1 MRFPALAASAQ
12 EEALLAVTRLVNK
25 NIPKKPQG
33 NSLSALSGVAEARKD
48 PRNAFG
54 AQMADRLGQAPR
66 VSNQSA
72 ALRNQ
77 KSDDP
82 RHERLQ
88 ELKSK
93 YSGILDYISLL
104 NETMARV
111 SKDLEKKREDR
122 YEQERKN
129 LLRKK
134 QDEGEKKSRE
144 NAAVTRGSLEL
155 SQEKAAF
162 AASPIA
168 SAMQTEKRLKDS
180 LSGDTGRIPEPTYTR
195 VPGMDSL
202 IASAM
207 GPEVPPELRSQQRN
221 AAPAAPASPVPPV
234 PASRAAPVASASPE
248 LRKVPESPVSP
259 GAPSQA
265 FRAAP
270 AVPAS
275 PVPSAP
281 APRGGAQAP
290 VPPAAPSQ
298 AFRAAPAGPVSP
310 VPPPP
315 AMPPQPEAPRN
326 DYGSEPMPYPEDED
340 IPPVE
345 DSFPETQIVSFAQD
359 GDDETDISNSMVF
372 TDVDLNIQQGGGSS
386 SYIQAPEA
394 ATDEVSFSGD
404 PVTSHRHYLRDVQ
417 DSFTQDIMRA
427 DLQEAERAVII
438 FAVRLPDST
447 PERWHLA
454 WPDSYELLVNGDI
467 VDNMNR
473 EFSAALGHPVEITAD
488 FGSGADFS
496 SCPDALAR
504 AYCRNMYASEKE
516 ALLRSPVFQELAR
529 GLELNLQGAQFY
541 LEDRNKTSGGK
552 S

>member
-33 NSLSALSGVAEARKD
+33 NSLAVLSGVAEARKD

-168 SAMQTEKRLKDS
+168 SAMQTEKRLQFS
-180 LSGDTGRIPEPTYTR
+180 LSGDTGRILEPTYTR

-207 GPEVPPELRSQQRN
+207 GPEVPPELRTQQRN
-221 AAPAAPASPVPPV
+221 AAPAP
-234 PASRAAPVASASPE
+234 AAPV
-248 LRKVPESPVSP
+248 SPVSP
-259 GAPSQA
+259 APMPRAVPQSPVSPEPSQT
-265 FRAAP
+265 FR
-270 AVPAS
+270 AVPAAQAYPVS
-275 PVPSAP
+275 PVSVSRAVPQS
-281 APRGGAQAP
+281 P
-290 VPPAAPSQ
+290 VSPAAPSP

-310 VPPPP
+310 VPPP
-315 AMPPQPEAPRN
+315 QPEAPRN
-326 DYGSEPMPYPEDED
+326 DYGNEPMPYPEDED

-386 SYIQAPEA
+386 SYIQAPEPA
-394 ATDEVSFSGD
+394 ADEVSFSGE

-417 DSFTQDIMRA
+417 DSFTQDIMHA

-454 WPDSYELLVNGDI
+454 WPDSYELLVKGDI

-473 EFSAALGHPVEITAD
+473 EFSAALGHKVEITAD

-496 SCPDALAR
+496 GCPDALAR

-529 GLELNLQGAQFY
+529 ELELNLQGAQFY

>member
-1 MRFPALAASAQ
+1 MAVSAQ
-12 EEALLAVTRLVNK
+12 EQTLLEVTRLVNR

-33 NSLSALSGVAEARKD
+33 NSLSVLSGVAEARKD

-54 AQMADRLGQAPR
+54 AQLADRLGQAPR

-77 KSDDP
+77 KSDSP
-82 RHERLQ
+82 RNERLQ

-93 YSGILDYISLL
+93 YSGILSYISLL
-104 NETMARV
+104 NDTIARV
-111 SKDLEKKREDR
+111 SRDLEKKREDR

-129 LLRKK
+129 LIRKQ
-134 QDEGEKKSRE
+134 QDEGEKKSRK

-155 SQEKAAF
+155 SQESAAF

-168 SAMQTEKRLKDS
+168 SAMQTEKRLQDS
-180 LSGDTGRIPEPTYTR
+180 LSGDTGRIAEPTYAR

-202 IASAM
+202 IASTM
-207 GPEVPPELRSQQRN
+207 GPELPPELRSQQSGGISAP
-221 AAPAAPASPVPPV
+221 AAPVSPVPPAPEPRAVPSAPVSPASPAQAFRAAPAAQAVPAPAPREVPAAPASPVPP
-234 PASRAAPVASASPE
+234 A
-248 LRKVPESPVSP
+248 
-259 GAPSQA
+259 
-265 FRAAP
+265 
-270 AVPAS
+270 
-275 PVPSAP
+275 
-281 APRGGAQAP
+281 
-290 VPPAAPSQ
+290 
-298 AFRAAPAGPVSP
+298 
-310 VPPPP
+310 P
-315 AMPPQPEAPRN
+315 AMPAQPEVP
-326 DYGSEPMPYPEDED
+326 PYPEDED

-386 SYIQAPEA
+386 SYAQAPEPA
-394 ATDEVSFSGD
+394 ADEVSFSGK

-417 DSFTQDIMRA
+417 DSFAQDIMRA

-447 PERWHLA
+447 PEKWHLA
-454 WPDSYELLVNGDI
+454 WPDSYELLINRDI
-467 VDNMNR
+467 IDNMNR
-473 EFSAALGHPVEITAD
+473 EFSAALGHPVEIRSD

-496 SCPDALAR
+496 RCPDALAR

-541 LEDRNKTSGGK
+541 LEDRTKTPGGK

>member
-1 MRFPALAASAQ
+1 MAASAQ

-221 AAPAAPASPVPPV
+221 AAPAPAAPASPVPP
-234 PASRAAPVASASPE
+234 
-248 LRKVPESPVSP
+248 
-259 GAPSQA
+259 
-265 FRAAP
+265 
-270 AVPAS
+270 
-275 PVPSAP
+275 AP
-281 APRGGAQAP
+281 APRAVPESP

-298 AFRAAPAGPVSP
+298 AFRAAPAIPVSP

-404 PVTSHRHYLRDVQ
+404 PVTSHRHYLRDVP

>member
-33 NSLSALSGVAEARKD
+33 NSLAVLSGVAEARKD

-180 LSGDTGRIPEPTYTR
+180 LSGDTGRILEPTYTR

-221 AAPAAPASPVPPV
+221 AAPAP
-234 PASRAAPVASASPE
+234 AAPVS
-248 LRKVPESPVSP
+248 
-259 GAPSQA
+259 
-265 FRAAP
+265 P
-270 AVPAS
+270 AVPA
-275 PVPSAP
+275 P
-281 APRGGAQAP
+281 APRAAPQAP

-298 AFRAAPAGPVSP
+298 AFRAAPAAPASSVPPASVPRAAPQAPVPPAVPSQAFRAVPAGPVSP

-326 DYGSEPMPYPEDED
+326 DYGSEPVPYPEDED

-386 SYIQAPEA
+386 SYIQAPEPA
-394 ATDEVSFSGD
+394 ADEVSFSGE

-454 WPDSYELLVNGDI
+454 WPDSYELLVKGDI

-496 SCPDALAR
+496 RCPDALAR